1 MEEPDQFLKIMENL
15 RSKENPA
22 NREGMSRF
30 GINTSSA
37 LGVPMPVLRQMAKQ
51 IGRDHHLAVQLWE
64 SGVHEARIL
73 ACLIDSAEEVTG
85 EQMDTWV
92 KDFNSWDLCDQC
104 CSNLFDKTPFAWG
117 RALDWSG
124 RQEEF
129 VKRAAFVLMAA
140 LAVHDKKAPDEG
152 FFQFFPL
159 IIRESGD
166 ERNFVKKA
174 VNWALRQ
181 IGKRSTLLNAR
192 AIEVARDLSRSDNP
206 VTRWIGRD
214 TLKELMNEPVQRKFR
229 RVEGS

>member
-37 LGVPMPVLRQMAKQ
+37 LGVPMPVLRRMAKQ
-51 IGRDHHLAVQLWE
+51 IGRDHHLAMQLWE

-73 ACLIDSAEEVTG
+73 ACLIDAAEEVTG

-124 RQEEF
+124 RQEVF

-140 LAVHDKKAPDEG
+140 LAVHDKKTPDEG

-181 IGKRSTLLNAR
+181 IGKRSTQLNAR
-192 AIEVARDLSRSDNP
+192 AMETARSLIRSDNP
-206 VTRWIGRD
+206 ATRWIGRD
-214 TLKELMNEPVQRKFR
+214 ALKELTGDALQKKLQRI
-229 RVEGS
+229 EG

>member
-1 MEEPDQFLKIMENL
+1 MEESGQFLKIMENL

-30 GINTSSA
+30 GINTSCA
-37 LGVPMPVLRQMAKQ
+37 LGVPMPVLRRMAKQ
-51 IGRDHHLAVQLWE
+51 IGRDHHLAMQLWE

-73 ACLIDSAEEVTG
+73 ACLIDAVEEVTG

-117 RALDWSG
+117 RAVDWSG

-192 AIEVARDLSRSDNP
+192 AIETARSLIRSDNP
-206 VTRWIGRD
+206 ATRWIGRD
-214 TLKELMNEPVQRKFR
+214 AMKELTGGALQKKLQRI
-229 RVEGS
+229 EG